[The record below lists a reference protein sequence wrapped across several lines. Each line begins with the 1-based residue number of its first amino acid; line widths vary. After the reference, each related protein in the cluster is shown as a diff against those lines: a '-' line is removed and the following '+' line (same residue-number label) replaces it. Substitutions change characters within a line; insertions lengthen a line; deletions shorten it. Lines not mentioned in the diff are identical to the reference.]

1 MKVYFS
7 PILQLYELFQ
17 VGSTRG
23 EGGGGHKV
31 IAVFFSE
38 TIKATE
44 IKLGTLTN

>member
-23 EGGGGHKV
+23 GGGG
-31 IAVFFSE
+31 AQSDRGLF
-38 TIKATE
+38 
-44 IKLGTLTN
+44 L